1 MLLFSKHKIKTLGL
15 LIGVFI
21 LPLFCQAE
29 TLNLYPYISNSI
41 YVSNATWSNAH
52 DATSGNVRTLT
63 ELLSYGSTRTGYV
76 VERGFLSFL
85 PINLPENATLETS
98 TLTLFNITKSGS
110 GDEQY
115 AIYDSSHSNLLVSGD
130 FDLIGSNILTDKITH
145 NSLTSGTNL
154 TFTFNETGLEYLK
167 NSTSTN
173 LKLSLRETEFDVSNN
188 APAGTDTGYFSYVS
202 KSGYYP
208 PLLTINY
215 SLPTI
220 NTSNE
225 FMSTSTDQVFQ
236 QFLLYSQY
244 FLDLIIIGILAFL
257 IFKFITY
264 GRN

>member
-21 LPLFCQAE
+21 LPIFCQAE

-63 ELLSYGSTRTGYV
+63 ELLAYGSTRTGYV
-76 VERGFLSFL
+76 VERGFLTFP
-85 PINLPENATLETS
+85 PINLPSGATISTS
-98 TLTLFNITKSGS
+98 TLTLFNPTKSGS
-110 GDEQY
+110 GTEEY
-115 AIYDSSHSNLLVSGD
+115 GIYNSTHSDPLVSADFDLVGSNLLT
-130 FDLIGSNILTDKITH
+130 NKITH
-145 NSLTSGTNL
+145 SSLTSGSNL
-154 TFTFNETGLEYLK
+154 IFTFNSIGNTYLQ

-188 APAGTDTGYFSYVS
+188 APAGTDTGYFSFVS
-202 KSGYYP
+202 KAGYYP
-208 PLLTINY
+208 PLLTIEY
-215 SLPTI
+215 SIPTL
-220 NTSNE
+220 NSNE